1 MFEQVHSSSLE
12 LKWWAERT
20 MRGGEEQLM
29 TSADTDSLSSWST
42 PADAPVSTYSLDS
55 RACNVQSNNS
65 WASSKL
71 MSIHQNSLGI
81 QTNALEMSFKMLMV
95 LVLQSVWCP

>member
-29 TSADTDSLSSWST
+29 TSADTDSLLLST
-42 PADAPVSTYSLDS
+42 DAPVSAYSLDS

-71 MSIHQNSLGI
+71 ISINQHPPIYWSQCIGD
-81 QTNALEMSFKMLMV
+81 EF
-95 LVLQSVWCP
+95 